1 MAEIEIIEATREMAH
16 ELAQVHISSWQAAY
30 KGLIPQ
36 SFLDSLSIEKRASRY
51 RFGSE
56 LDEGCFFFAVKH
68 ESRIIGLIFLK
79 GCEDCPIK
87 ALGEISAI
95 YLAPDS
101 WSMGYGGQMIAFSQD
116 YLAKLGYKKA
126 VIWVLED
133 NIRARRF
140 YEKHGF
146 KYDGGRKIITLG
158 AEVPEVR
165 YSKDI
170 V

>member
-36 SFLDSLSIEKRASRY
+36 SFLDSLSIKKRETSY

-56 LDEGCFFFAVKH
+56 LDEGCFFFAVRH
-68 ESRIIGLIFLK
+68 EGRIIGLVFLK
-79 GCEDCPIK
+79 GCEDCTMK
-87 ALGEISAI
+87 SLGEISAI

-101 WSMGYGGQMIAFSQD
+101 WRMGYGGKMIGFAQD
-116 YLAKLGYKKA
+116 FLANLGYEKV

-133 NIRARRF
+133 NISARRF

-146 KYDGGRKIITLG
+146 RYDGGRKIITLG
-158 AEVPEVR
+158 EEVPEVR